1 MMSRF
6 EPQFPLQHQQKDLRL
21 SINMADS
28 VDQPL
33 HVATATNEVSQSRLY
48 TMTLGLVKYCLDNT
62 YPACGI
68 QFEYRY

>member
-1 MMSRF
+1 
-6 EPQFPLQHQQKDLRL
+6 
-21 SINMADS
+21 MADS

-48 TMTLGLVKYCLDNT
+48 TMTPGLVKYCLDNT